1 MTLGRRG
8 GDRQGAFWTA
18 NQDLPRGPGHVF
30 YDKLNAVLAK
40 AGFDRTLEELCAP
53 YYATSGRAS
62 IPPGVYFRM
71 LMIGYLEGKGFVPNA
86 FFANN
91 KGHFPLLVEMD
102 GIFIRSDLAA
112 EGAVSA

>member
-1 MTLGRRG
+1 MIGLQSELAVRP
-8 GDRQGAFWTA
+8 QYEGAA
-18 NQDLPRGPGHVF
+18 D
-30 YDKLNAVLAK
+30 Y
-40 AGFDRTLEELCAP
+40 
-53 YYATSGRAS
+53 RA
-62 IPPGVYFRM
+62 
-71 LMIGYLEGKGFVPNA
+71 MIGYLEGKGFVPNA